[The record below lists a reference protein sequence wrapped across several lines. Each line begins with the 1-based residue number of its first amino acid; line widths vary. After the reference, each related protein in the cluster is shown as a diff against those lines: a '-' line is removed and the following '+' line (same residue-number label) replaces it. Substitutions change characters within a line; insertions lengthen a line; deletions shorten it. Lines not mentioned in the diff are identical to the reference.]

1 MKVSEIGLFIFLGLM
16 TAVAPLATDMYLPA
30 LPELAESFGISPSL
44 AQLTLT
50 MTMAGMALG
59 QLFGGPLSDRFGRKI
74 PILVGMTVFTLTSY
88 GASEASTPSVLLFFR
103 FVQGFFGS
111 FGLVIARAIARDI
124 KTGTELLTL
133 YSALMMINGLAPVL
147 APVAGGQILRWTDW
161 RGVFYVLTAIGL
173 LLALSCIP
181 YRETLPK
188 EHRLPRLTAAFRSY
202 PHLFHDSYFMGHCL
216 LEGFLFISFF
226 GYLAGSSFLFQHIYG
241 LSAQTYSLILG
252 VVGVGLLLTGLLP
265 AALAKKVLD
274 DAMLRHSIILSF
286 IASLFLLA
294 GFYFLWPLHL
304 LIPILIITVIPLS
317 ITETVSMS
325 MALSRQGKNAGAAS
339 ALLGFFTV
347 APGSLTMPL
356 TGIAGED
363 TALPLGLL
371 MTGGYALCLLS
382 YWKWVHGK

>member
-1 MKVSEIGLFIFLGLM
+1 MKISEIGLFIFLGLM

-30 LPELAESFGISPSL
+30 LPELAEFFGISPSL

-59 QLFGGPLSDRFGRKI
+59 QLFGGPLSDRFGRKV
-74 PILVGMTVFTLTSY
+74 PILVGMSVFTLTSY

-181 YRETLPK
+181 CRETLPR

-226 GYLAGSSFLFQHIYG
+226 GY
-241 LSAQTYSLILG
+241 
-252 VVGVGLLLTGLLP
+252 
-265 AALAKKVLD
+265 
-274 DAMLRHSIILSF
+274 
-286 IASLFLLA
+286 LA

-382 YWKWVHGK
+382 YWKWVHGR

>member
-1 MKVSEIGLFIFLGLM
+1 
-16 TAVAPLATDMYLPA
+16 
-30 LPELAESFGISPSL
+30 
-44 AQLTLT
+44 
-50 MTMAGMALG
+50 
-59 QLFGGPLSDRFGRKI
+59 
-74 PILVGMTVFTLTSY
+74 
-88 GASEASTPSVLLFFR
+88 
-103 FVQGFFGS
+103 
-111 FGLVIARAIARDI
+111 
-124 KTGTELLTL
+124 
-133 YSALMMINGLAPVL
+133 
-147 APVAGGQILRWTDW
+147 
-161 RGVFYVLTAIGL
+161 
-173 LLALSCIP
+173 
-181 YRETLPK
+181 
-188 EHRLPRLTAAFRSY
+188 
-202 PHLFHDSYFMGHCL
+202 MGHCL

-226 GYLAGSSFLFQHIYG
+226 GYLAGSSFLLQHIYG

-382 YWKWVHGK
+382 YWKWVHGKQCLRIIITILLLLSGFFLPMILSFKK

>member
-30 LPELAESFGISPSL
+30 LPELAEFFGISPSL

-59 QLFGGPLSDRFGRKI
+59 QLFGGPLSDRFGRKV

-161 RGVFYVLTAIGL
+161 RGVFYVLTGIGL

-181 YRETLPK
+181 CRETLPK
-188 EHRLPRLTAAFRSY
+188 GHRLPRLTAAFRSY

-286 IASLFLLA
+286 ISSLFLLA
-294 GFYFLWPLHL
+294 GFISSGPFTCSFL
-304 LIPILIITVIPLS
+304 
-317 ITETVSMS
+317 
-325 MALSRQGKNAGAAS
+325 
-339 ALLGFFTV
+339 F
-347 APGSLTMPL
+347 
-356 TGIAGED
+356 
-363 TALPLGLL
+363 
-371 MTGGYALCLLS
+371 LLS
-382 YWKWVHGK
+382 QSFLYPLLKR

>member
-1 MKVSEIGLFIFLGLM
+1 MKISEIGLFIFLGLM
-16 TAVAPLATDMYLPA
+16 TAV
-30 LPELAESFGISPSL
+30 
-44 AQLTLT
+44 
-50 MTMAGMALG
+50 
-59 QLFGGPLSDRFGRKI
+59 
-74 PILVGMTVFTLTSY
+74 
-88 GASEASTPSVLLFFR
+88 
-103 FVQGFFGS
+103 
-111 FGLVIARAIARDI
+111 
-124 KTGTELLTL
+124 
-133 YSALMMINGLAPVL
+133 APVL

-161 RGVFYVLTAIGL
+161 RGVFYVLTGIGL

-181 YRETLPK
+181 CRETLPK
-188 EHRLPRLTAAFRSY
+188 GHRLPRPTAAFRSY

-226 GYLAGSSFLFQHIYG
+226 GY
-241 LSAQTYSLILG
+241 
-252 VVGVGLLLTGLLP
+252 
-265 AALAKKVLD
+265 
-274 DAMLRHSIILSF
+274 
-286 IASLFLLA
+286 LA

-382 YWKWVHGK
+382 YWKWVHGR

>member
-59 QLFGGPLSDRFGRKI
+59 QLFGGPLSDRFGRKV
-74 PILVGMTVFTLTSY
+74 PILVGMSVFTLTSY

-161 RGVFYVLTAIGL
+161 RGVFYVL
-173 LLALSCIP
+173 
-181 YRETLPK
+181 TLPK

-382 YWKWVHGK
+382 YWKWVHGR

>member
-1 MKVSEIGLFIFLGLM
+1 
-16 TAVAPLATDMYLPA
+16 
-30 LPELAESFGISPSL
+30 
-44 AQLTLT
+44 
-50 MTMAGMALG
+50 
-59 QLFGGPLSDRFGRKI
+59 
-74 PILVGMTVFTLTSY
+74 
-88 GASEASTPSVLLFFR
+88 
-103 FVQGFFGS
+103 
-111 FGLVIARAIARDI
+111 
-124 KTGTELLTL
+124 
-133 YSALMMINGLAPVL
+133 
-147 APVAGGQILRWTDW
+147 
-161 RGVFYVLTAIGL
+161 
-173 LLALSCIP
+173 
-181 YRETLPK
+181 
-188 EHRLPRLTAAFRSY
+188 
-202 PHLFHDSYFMGHCL
+202 MGHCL

-304 LIPILIITVIPLS
+304 LIPILVITVISLS

-347 APGSLTMPL
+347 APGSLTIPL

-363 TALPLGLL
+363 TALPPGLL

-382 YWKWVHGK
+382 YWKWVHGR

>member
-1 MKVSEIGLFIFLGLM
+1 M
-16 TAVAPLATDMYLPA
+16 
-30 LPELAESFGISPSL
+30 
-44 AQLTLT
+44 
-50 MTMAGMALG
+50 
-59 QLFGGPLSDRFGRKI
+59 
-74 PILVGMTVFTLTSY
+74 
-88 GASEASTPSVLLFFR
+88 
-103 FVQGFFGS
+103 
-111 FGLVIARAIARDI
+111 
-124 KTGTELLTL
+124 
-133 YSALMMINGLAPVL
+133 
-147 APVAGGQILRWTDW
+147 
-161 RGVFYVLTAIGL
+161 
-173 LLALSCIP
+173 
-181 YRETLPK
+181 
-188 EHRLPRLTAAFRSY
+188 
-202 PHLFHDSYFMGHCL
+202 
-216 LEGFLFISFF
+216 
-226 GYLAGSSFLFQHIYG
+226 
-241 LSAQTYSLILG
+241 
-252 VVGVGLLLTGLLP
+252 VGVGLLLTGLLP

-286 IASLFLLA
+286 IASLFLLS

-371 MTGGYALCLLS
+371 MTGGYTLCLLS

>member
-30 LPELAESFGISPSL
+30 LPELAEFFGISPSL

-181 YRETLPK
+181 YRETLPQS
-188 EHRLPRLTAAFRSY
+188 HRLHRLTAAFRSY
-202 PHLFHDSYFMGHCL
+202 PHLSMIPTLWVIVFWKGSFSFPFSDIWPVL
-216 LEGFLFISFF
+216 LSC
-226 GYLAGSSFLFQHIYG
+226 SSIF
-241 LSAQTYSLILG
+241 
-252 VVGVGLLLTGLLP
+252 
-265 AALAKKVLD
+265 
-274 DAMLRHSIILSF
+274 
-286 IASLFLLA
+286 
-294 GFYFLWPLHL
+294 
-304 LIPILIITVIPLS
+304 
-317 ITETVSMS
+317 TVSVPR
-325 MALSRQGKNAGAAS
+325 L
-339 ALLGFFTV
+339 TV
-347 APGSLTMPL
+347 
-356 TGIAGED
+356 
-363 TALPLGLL
+363 
-371 MTGGYALCLLS
+371 
-382 YWKWVHGK
+382 